1 MVDSI
6 GPSSALQ
13 FQPGNYARQSSGGSS
28 KVKLDV
34 NSAPQS
40 KVKIETSSGLGQS
53 KGVKIDIKT

>member
-13 FQPGNYARQSSGGSS
+13 FQPGNYAKQASSGGS

-34 NSAPQS
+34 NSVPES
-40 KVKIETSSGLGQS
+40 KVNIDTSGSAEKS
-53 KGVKIDIKT
+53 KGVKIDIKA